1 MFPTCNMLAFF
12 SPSPSEMLLIV
23 LVALLLYGGDLPKV
37 ARSWGKYLAEF
48 RKGLSGIQNEFNEA
62 IYEEPRRMLSYHES
76 EYNNPQYDGPTYS
89 EPDYSGRES
98 VVNSTLDN
106 SETSTED
113 STIEPSTTAETDSDS
128 IVDRPKST

>member
-1 MFPTCNMLAFF
+1 MCHASLLFGFI
-12 SPSPSEMLLIV
+12 SPSPGEMMLIV

-37 ARSWGKYLAEF
+37 ARSWGKYLTEF
-48 RKGLSGIQNEFNEA
+48 RKGLSGIQNEFNQA
-62 IYEEPRRMLSYHES
+62 IYDDEPRRLSYHES

-106 SETSTED
+106 VETSDESTSEESTATE
-113 STIEPSTTAETDSDS
+113 TVAEAP
-128 IVDRPKST
+128 VDRPENT

>member
-1 MFPTCNMLAFF
+1 M
-12 SPSPSEMLLIV
+12 LIV

-37 ARSWGKYLAEF
+37 ARSWGKYLSEF
-48 RKGLSGIQNEFNEA
+48 RKGLSGIQNEFNHA
-62 IYEEPRRMLSYHES
+62 IYDDEPRRISYHES

-106 SETSTED
+106 VTTSDDSGSDDSASEQATLSEA
-113 STIEPSTTAETDSDS
+113 P
-128 IVDRPKST
+128 VDRPECT